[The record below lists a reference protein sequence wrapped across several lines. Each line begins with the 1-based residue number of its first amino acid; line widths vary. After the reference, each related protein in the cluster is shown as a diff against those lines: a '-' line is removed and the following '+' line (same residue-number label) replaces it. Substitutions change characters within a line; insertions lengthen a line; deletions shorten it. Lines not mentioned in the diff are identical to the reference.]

1 MALTPPQYKQM
12 KQFLESDQRNKK
24 FSLLEDD
31 LVPGPLRDE
40 LLKDFDPS
48 QETYEEYLRRKNL
61 ERPFNMADGGMLV
74 KPGFGG
80 MRQGYRKDK
89 TGFKQEVEKLSRW
102 IEKNKDTFDF
112 ANSSSADVLKASK
125 VNLSVGTVQRYL
137 ANEGIQTKTA
147 LAKTQD
153 KPKYTK
159 KVLENLREGLP
170 KGISIEQTRPGQ
182 YYYKIMLKGG
192 KANQP
197 TYRKSMV
204 ANEAN
209 KQLIIDDFNRVSKEY
224 YPGRLTDEEFKNLRL
239 ANKDMTTEEFAK
251 FLDDQDKTTY
261 LGNKWNESS
270 VSRTQNRLNIG
281 KGTTGPQTVR
291 TIEEAKKIAKT
302 YPGGKIL
309 LQSGASDS
317 DILKFVSNRISADK
331 QALGGKKG
339 FPVGNTKE
347 NKMWRNFYN
356 SSLRPD
362 GRMRLLTA
370 VPTDADGNINW
381 KKKDA
386 NGVPAWKKAK
396 FFDNKTGATFSWGA
410 NYKPGDL
417 ARQVDKAYGKGF
429 FAKSVKVYDEQAALN
444 KKTFKGKSLNEFFRE
459 GLLKKELE
467 IKLGRILTNSEA
479 DKKLLKKFYAIRK
492 PNFSFTEAHH
502 IEGVGPNPFRMEVS
516 YRAAN
521 RAQGTLQSKFNSGN
535 ITKDEYIKGMEN
547 LSDTKG
553 GIRFK
558 TSGRFIGTT
567 ATPESIVTVAAK
579 DTDVKSTQI
588 KQIIATL
595 SKDPRCRI
603 NRFKGGRVGL
613 QNGSA
618 SLDIC
623 FRQGVD
629 NINRGLP
636 NPTAAQARNFGRV
649 AALGRNVVKFGVLP
663 EALFV
668 AGESVIRAGMGDTL
682 PEAILRASEYLLPG
696 NQTKIADRMM
706 LARTVGPKTAE
717 LILKANEL
725 RGFENQIENL
735 ENEKQF
741 TGILTDDGFDDNF
754 FGQTKVEEENAIQN
768 RINALQNQ
776 KKSYQALTEAQYNFA
791 DRKAQE
797 AEDIR
802 KSKALFPKLFAKAR
816 SIQPDFDDPLR
827 EGVQQTLDLNLEM
840 PNRFQREIDL
850 FYRSPDVQALVN
862 TPDQQLSNL
871 FKGQDLENIKQ
882 LKIDTKNQLAETVSE
897 AAAIN
902 PEGMFGAQ
910 GVFATP
916 LDLGVS
922 YTPPPID
929 SIDEM
934 EKEII
939 GQTNVANPF
948 DLDTS
953 NVATGLRGFSAAGG
967 GIAKLAGADS
977 GPPPSSGP
985 NSQGL
990 QGLMKRVRNR

>member
-1 MALTPPQYKQM
+1 MADIIKRIEDLMDLFDEGEVTTADKIQRPQSALDRQM
-12 KQFLESDQRNKK
+12 FEDFKKRNSMAEGGRIGFQYGSIPEALNQLISEGKTNFESMSALKDKIKEITGKRPGGSFQINQKDYGPLLKQFTFEKFKTKK
-24 FSLLEDD
+24 KYK
-31 LVPGPLRDE
+31 P
-40 LLKDFDPS
+40 
-48 QETYEEYLRRKNL
+48 EEYV
-61 ERPFNMADGGMLV
+61 V
-74 KPGFGG
+74 KD
-80 MRQGYRKDK
+80 QKK
-89 TGFKQEVEKLSRW
+89 LTKQ
-102 IEKNKDTFDF
+102 I
-112 ANSSSADVLKASK
+112 
-125 VNLSVGTVQRYL
+125 
-137 ANEGIQTKTA
+137 
-147 LAKTQD
+147 
-153 KPKYTK
+153 K
-159 KVLENLREGLP
+159 K
-170 KGISIEQTRPGQ
+170 
-182 YYYKIMLKGG
+182 
-192 KANQP
+192 
-197 TYRKSMV
+197 
-204 ANEAN
+204 
-209 KQLIIDDFNRVSKEY
+209 
-224 YPGRLTDEEFKNLRL
+224 
-239 ANKDMTTEEFAK
+239 
-251 FLDDQDKTTY
+251 
-261 LGNKWNESS
+261 
-270 VSRTQNRLNIG
+270 
-281 KGTTGPQTVR
+281 
-291 TIEEAKKIAKT
+291 
-302 YPGGKIL
+302 
-309 LQSGASDS
+309 
-317 DILKFVSNRISADK
+317 
-331 QALGGKKG
+331 
-339 FPVGNTKE
+339 
-347 NKMWRNFYN
+347 
-356 SSLRPD
+356 
-362 GRMRLLTA
+362 
-370 VPTDADGNINW
+370 
-381 KKKDA
+381 
-386 NGVPAWKKAK
+386 
-396 FFDNKTGATFSWGA
+396 
-410 NYKPGDL
+410 
-417 ARQVDKAYGKGF
+417 
-429 FAKSVKVYDEQAALN
+429 LN
-444 KKTFKGKSLNEFFRE
+444 KKYKLNNKGINVKQILTSTGRPALEIQANAQVYGQVGRQAPPSIDGFNDIESELKKITKTDTFKNYDKSAAMKKGGEKAAAKMISPNKKPVFDYVLKNPNSTVDQITKALDLKKGVVTKTLQDLYVDMYKRLGDE
-459 GLLKKELE
+459 GAVYFKQFDSKDIVSVADSIKNMNVDLKDRVKQLVTDAYKGDKNLKPLLKKISDFYSLQSE
-467 IKLGRILTNSEA
+467 IKKTSYGKFFAGNLDHTIPLTFIRQLDEGADPMNLIRVKPMPEYLNQRAFKSQFDRVLGQAYATKNKEALEAIVNLQSYLPKEFGGITPDGKIIDYGAKPFSLKTNLSQA
-479 DKKLLKKFYAIRK
+479 DFPEIYKRVFEFIENPKLQETFKQSKVSFKKLLSQK
-492 PNFSFTEAHH
+492 
-502 IEGVGPNPFRMEVS
+502 
-516 YRAAN
+516 
-521 RAQGTLQSKFNSGN
+521 
-535 ITKDEYIKGMEN
+535 
-547 LSDTKG
+547 
-553 GIRFK
+553 
-558 TSGRFIGTT
+558 
-567 ATPESIVTVAAK
+567 
-579 DTDVKSTQI
+579 
-588 KQIIATL
+588 KQITAASDQFKKLVATL
-595 SKDPRCRI
+595 SKDPRCRL

-613 QNGSA
+613 QDGSA

-776 KKSYQALTEAQYNFA
+776 KKSYKALTEAQYNFA

-802 KSKALFPKLFAKAR
+802 KSKALFPKLLAKAR
-816 SIQPDFDDPLR
+816 SVQPDFDDPLK
-827 EGVQQTLDLNLEM
+827 EGVQQTLDLNLKM
-840 PNRFQREIDL
+840 LPSRFQRQTDL

-902 PEGMFGAQ
+902 PEAMFSASTGL
-910 GVFATP
+910 FAPP

-967 GIAKLAGADS
+967 GIAKLAGVDS

>member
-24 FSLLEDD
+24 FSLLQDD
-31 LVPGPLRDE
+31 LEPGPLKDE

-61 ERPFNMADGGMLV
+61 ERPFNMAEGGRI
-74 KPGFGG
+74 GFRYGSIPEALNQLISEG
-80 MRQGYRKDK
+80 K
-89 TGFKQEVEKLSRW
+89 TNFESISALKNE
-102 IEKNKDTFDF
+102 IEKITGKRPGGSFQIYKYPLLEKFTFEKF
-112 ANSSSADVLKASK
+112 K
-125 VNLSVGTVQRYL
+125 
-137 ANEGIQTKTA
+137 
-147 LAKTQD
+147 
-153 KPKYTK
+153 TK
-159 KVLENLREGLP
+159 K
-170 KGISIEQTRPGQ
+170 K
-182 YYYKIMLKGG
+182 
-192 KANQP
+192 
-197 TYRKSMV
+197 
-204 ANEAN
+204 
-209 KQLIIDDFNRVSKEY
+209 
-224 YPGRLTDEEFKNLRL
+224 
-239 ANKDMTTEEFAK
+239 
-251 FLDDQDKTTY
+251 
-261 LGNKWNESS
+261 
-270 VSRTQNRLNIG
+270 
-281 KGTTGPQTVR
+281 
-291 TIEEAKKIAKT
+291 
-302 YPGGKIL
+302 
-309 LQSGASDS
+309 
-317 DILKFVSNRISADK
+317 
-331 QALGGKKG
+331 
-339 FPVGNTKE
+339 
-347 NKMWRNFYN
+347 
-356 SSLRPD
+356 
-362 GRMRLLTA
+362 
-370 VPTDADGNINW
+370 
-381 KKKDA
+381 
-386 NGVPAWKKAK
+386 
-396 FFDNKTGATFSWGA
+396 
-410 NYKPGDL
+410 YKPEEY
-417 ARQVDKAYGKGF
+417 V
-429 FAKSVKVYDEQAALN
+429 VKDQKKLTKQIKKLN
-444 KKTFKGKSLNEFFRE
+444 KKYKLNNKGINVKQILTSTGRPALEIQANAQVYGQVGRQAPPSIDGFNDIESELKKITKTDTFKNYDKSAAMKKGGEKAAAKMISPNKKPVFDYVLKNPNSTVDQITKALDLKKGVVTKTLQDLYVDMYKRLGDE
-459 GLLKKELE
+459 GAVYFKQFDSKDIVSVADSIKNMNVDLKDRVKQLVTDAYKGDKNLKPLLKKISDFYSLQSE
-467 IKLGRILTNSEA
+467 IKKTSYGKFFAGNLDHTIPLTFIRQLDEGADPMNLIRVKPMPEYLNQRAFKSQFDRVLGQAYATKNKKALEAIVNLQSYLPKEFGGITPDGKIKDYGAKPFSLKTNLSQA
-479 DKKLLKKFYAIRK
+479 DFPEIYKRVFEFIENPKLQETFKQSKVSFKKLLSQK
-492 PNFSFTEAHH
+492 
-502 IEGVGPNPFRMEVS
+502 
-516 YRAAN
+516 
-521 RAQGTLQSKFNSGN
+521 
-535 ITKDEYIKGMEN
+535 
-547 LSDTKG
+547 
-553 GIRFK
+553 
-558 TSGRFIGTT
+558 
-567 ATPESIVTVAAK
+567 
-579 DTDVKSTQI
+579 
-588 KQIIATL
+588 KQITAASDQFKKLVATL
-595 SKDPRCRI
+595 SKDPRCRL

-613 QNGSA
+613 QDGSA

-768 RINALQNQ
+768 QIDAL
-776 KKSYQALTEAQYNFA
+776 KKRKESYKSLTEAQYNFA

-797 AEDIR
+797 AEDIK
-802 KSKALFPKLFAKAR
+802 KSRALFPKLLAKAR
-816 SIQPDFDDPLR
+816 SVQPDFDDPLR
-827 EGVQQTLDLNLEM
+827 EGVQQTLDLNLKM
-840 PNRFQREIDL
+840 LPSRFQRQTDL

-902 PEGMFGAQ
+902 PEAMFSASTGL
-910 GVFATP
+910 FAPP

-967 GIAKLAGADS
+967 GIAKLAGVDS